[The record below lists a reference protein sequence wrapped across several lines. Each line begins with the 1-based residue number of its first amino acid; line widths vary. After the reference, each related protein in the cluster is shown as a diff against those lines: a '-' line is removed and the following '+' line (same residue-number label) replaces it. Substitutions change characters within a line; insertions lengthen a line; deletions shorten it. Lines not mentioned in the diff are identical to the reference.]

1 VASDVANDVAN
12 DIANDVANDVAKS
25 LKGNSLK
32 SSIMAFHVEEE
43 RLPSD
48 AEYEVVAPPRG
59 PSDGILFY

>member
-1 VASDVANDVAN
+1 
-12 DIANDVANDVAKS
+12 
-25 LKGNSLK
+25 
-32 SSIMAFHVEEE
+32 MAFHVEEE

>member
-1 VASDVANDVAN
+1 VANDIANDVAN
-12 DIANDVANDVAKS
+12 DIANDVA
-25 LKGNSLK
+25 NSLK